1 MAKIVR
7 EAGVPFWL
15 LREYLEELGGVAEG
29 EAHVTGEGWTASLEK
44 APPHRIG
51 SLVVGRVQWTLEGD
65 EEIVGQLIPRL
76 EMKLLRGGG

>member
-7 EAGVPFWL
+7 EAGVPLWL

-29 EAHVTGEGWTASLEK
+29 EAHMTGEGWTASLEK
-44 APPHRIG
+44 APSHRIG
-51 SLVVGRVQWTLEGD
+51 ALVVGRVQWTLEG
-65 EEIVGQLIPRL
+65 EAEILEQLLPRL